1 MTQGFHKLNVA
12 AVREEIPGLAR
23 SLVFDVPATL
33 AGTFRWRAGQ
43 HLTLQ
48 FQINGEEVRRTYSI
62 SEAPLE
68 NAALR
73 VTVKRVQ
80 YGLVSN
86 YINDNIVPGNVINVT
101 PPFGSFFLKPD
112 VRARRTY
119 YFFAAGSGITP
130 IYAMIRTL
138 LAAEPYSVAYLVY
151 GNADVRSTIF
161 CAALTELEAV
171 SAGCLVV
178 RNVLSRRRFWS
189 FEACWRRG
197 RIDATAVAQFIAEHP
212 PEAQDTQYFICGP
225 GQMNTTVRTALRNL
239 DVPESRIRLESYGGA
254 STKMDLS
261 VEGCESE
268 ARIMLNG
275 QILQVSV
282 KPRQTLLEAV
292 RAAGGMPPYSC
303 QSGVC
308 GSCRAQITRGTVHM
322 RSRMALEDKEIAGGA
337 ILTCQAVPTTPEVV
351 LSFD

>member
-1 MTQGFHKLNVA
+1 MTQGFHKLTVA

-23 SLVFDVPATL
+23 SVVFDVPATL
-33 AGTFRWRAGQ
+33 ASRFRWRAGQ

-48 FQINGEEVRRTYSI
+48 FEIEGEEVRRTYSI

-68 NAALR
+68 DAALR

-80 YGLVSN
+80 NGLISN
-86 YINDNIVPGNVINVT
+86 YINDNVVSGNVINVT
-101 PPFGSFFLKPD
+101 PPFGSFFLKSD
-112 VRARRTY
+112 VRARRTC

-161 CAALTELEAV
+161 GTALTELEAD
-171 SAGCLVV
+171 SASRLIV
-178 RNVLSRRRFWS
+178 RNVLSRSSFWS
-189 FEACWRRG
+189 FGNCWRRG
-197 RIDATAVAQFIAEHP
+197 RIDANAVAQFINEHP
-212 PEAQDTQYFICGP
+212 PEAQNTQYFICGP
-225 GQMNTTVRTALRNL
+225 GGMNATVQTALRNL
-239 DVPESRIRLESYGGA
+239 DVPDNRIRLESYGGA
-254 STKMDLS
+254 SAKMDLS
-261 VEGCESE
+261 VDGCESE
-268 ARIMLNG
+268 ARITLDG
-275 QILQVSV
+275 ESQQVSI
-282 KPRQTLLEAV
+282 KARQTLLEAI
-292 RAAGGMPPYSC
+292 RAAGGKPPYSC

-308 GSCRAQITRGTVHM
+308 GSCRAQIMQGTVHM

-337 ILTCQAVPTTPEVV
+337 ILTCQAVPTTPKVV

>member
-1 MTQGFHKLNVA
+1 MKKSGVLIRF
-12 AVREEIPGLAR
+12 
-23 SLVFDVPATL
+23 
-33 AGTFRWRAGQ
+33 
-43 HLTLQ
+43 
-48 FQINGEEVRRTYSI
+48 

-73 VTVKRVQ
+73 FTVKRVQ
-80 YGLVSN
+80 NGLVSN

-101 PPFGSFFLKPD
+101 PPFGNFCFEPD
-112 VRARRTY
+112 VRARRTC

-130 IYAMIRTL
+130 IYAMIRTM

-161 CAALTELEAV
+161 YTALTDLEEA
-171 SAGCLVV
+171 SEGRLVV
-178 RNVLSRRRFWS
+178 RNVLSRSSFWS
-189 FEACWRRG
+189 SGNCWRRG
-197 RIDATAVAQFIAEHP
+197 RIGATVVARFIAEHP
-212 PEAQDTQYFICGP
+212 PEAQNTQYFICGP
-225 GQMNTTVRTALRNL
+225 GQMNATVRTALRNL
-239 DVPESRIRLESYGGA
+239 DVPDYRIRLESYGGA
-254 STKMDLS
+254 SAQMDLS
-261 VEGCESE
+261 VDGCESE
-268 ARIMLNG
+268 ARITLNG
-275 QILQVSV
+275 QSVQVSV
-282 KPRQTLLEAV
+282 KASQTLLEAI

-337 ILTCQAVPTTPEVV
+337 ILTCQAVPTTPKVV